1 MYRLFSFLA
10 AALLFCSCSNS
21 NPTQLSQDSLNTDT
35 AVYSI
40 KSIYENDEDCDS
52 TLSKDCR
59 IVDISYPEFENQPAL
74 NDSINKRI
82 QTIYTTETS
91 YQSVSDMV
99 QGFMADYRNFK
110 TDPNFNNRVYNLMS
124 KTKVLSNNR
133 LLGLQVESY
142 IYTGGAHGGSFVAFI
157 NWDPQARKQIAISD
171 VLKLGAHDSLQVIAE
186 KIFRKNEGI
195 SSTDPLKQYFFEDNK
210 FTLNENYLFTTEGIK
225 YLYNE
230 YEIKP
235 YSSGRT
241 ELLIPYDSIRN
252 LIKPES
258 AISHLLVSD

>member
-1 MYRLFSFLA
+1 MSKLFLFLA
-10 AALLFCSCSNS
+10 AAFLFCSCSNS
-21 NPTQLSQDSLNTDT
+21 KPTQLSQDSVNTDT

-40 KSIYENDEDCDS
+40 KSIIENDEDCDS

-59 IVDISYPEFENQPAL
+59 IVDITYPEFENQPAL
-74 NDSINKRI
+74 NDSINERI
-82 QTIYTTETS
+82 QKIYTTETS
-91 YQSVSDMV
+91 YGSVSDMV

-110 TDPNFNNRVYNLMS
+110 TDLNFNNRVYNLMS
-124 KTKVLSNNR
+124 KTRVLSNDQ
-133 LLGLQVESY
+133 LVSLKTESY

-157 NWDPQARKQIAISD
+157 NWDPQARKQISIQD
-171 VLKLGAHDSLQVIAE
+171 VLKPDTYDSLQVIAE

-195 SSTDPLKQYFFEDNK
+195 SSTDPLKQYFFEDNT
-210 FTLNENYLFTTEGIK
+210 FVLNENYLFTPEGIK

-252 LIKPES
+252 LLKPKS
-258 AISHLLVSD
+258 AISHLFTAD